1 MFVSC
6 FQLGVSGGGGDSDL
20 DATLERPPTRW
31 RLSYLLKSFVLWV
44 HTPMIP
50 QISDPRGK
58 NVAADANRLIQMCM
72 CSGFS

>member
-6 FQLGVSGGGGDSDL
+6 FQLGVSGGGGVGGGDSDL

-58 NVAADANRLIQMCM
+58 NVAADANRLIRIR
-72 CSGFS
+72 